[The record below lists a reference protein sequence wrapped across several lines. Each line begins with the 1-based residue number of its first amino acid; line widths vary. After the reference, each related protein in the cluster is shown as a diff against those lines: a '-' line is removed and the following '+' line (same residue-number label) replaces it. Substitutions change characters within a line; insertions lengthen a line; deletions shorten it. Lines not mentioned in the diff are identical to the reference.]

1 VKSEARLSVDNDKY
15 GWLVAILGVVV
26 AGAREIW
33 AAVRQSRSDVR
44 RDEITYLTLA
54 VEDLNKKHTLCE
66 RRCDE
71 LREDVMNLLSHIHE
85 IAEPPKRKRK
95 TSA

>member
-1 VKSEARLSVDNDKY
+1 MDNDRY
-15 GWLVAILGVVV
+15 GWLVALLGFLI

-33 AAVRQSRSDVR
+33 AALRQRRSDVR

-54 VEDLNKKHTLCE
+54 VEDLNKKHALCE

-71 LREDVMNLLSHIHE
+71 LREDVLNLLAHIHE
-85 IAEPPKRKRK
+85 ITDPPKRKRK
-95 TSA
+95 TAAQ

>member
-1 VKSEARLSVDNDKY
+1 MDTDKY
-15 GWLVAILGVVV
+15 GWLAAILGFVI

-33 AAVRQSRSDVR
+33 AALRQRRSDVR
-44 RDEITYLTLA
+44 RDEITYLSLA
-54 VEDLNKKHTLCE
+54 VEDLNKKHALCE

-71 LREDVMNLLSHIHE
+71 LREDVMTLLSHIHE

-95 TSA
+95 TPA